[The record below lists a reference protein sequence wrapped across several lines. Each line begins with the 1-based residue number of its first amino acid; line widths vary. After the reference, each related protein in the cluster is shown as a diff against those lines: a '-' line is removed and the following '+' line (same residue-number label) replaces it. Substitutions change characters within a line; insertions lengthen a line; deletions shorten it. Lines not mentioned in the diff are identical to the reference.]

1 VPCAIDH
8 DEVRGLRASEEGRAY
23 ETEQH
28 EAGDTGSAHAREP
41 AASRG
46 DRPEPHGERDRF
58 EGPEPAPHAQLGATE
73 RRREEARERDPA
85 LAAFWDRPGDEPPFP
100 ARGMRPVIEMLS
112 RVMGAAGKRGL
123 VHLEMTVDAEGKTTS
138 FKIYE
143 MPDLDT
149 AKYVAA
155 VFNSTKF
162 KPAVCADKP
171 CQMYFPFK
179 VRIVRE

>member
-1 VPCAIDH
+1 MRALLLLLSVVPPSVLAA
-8 DEVRGLRASEEGRAY
+8 EPPVATRPAYSATESTPETGTRLRKDVGRTSLYPLDKPWQRFSEEEKARVRELY
-23 ETEQH
+23 E
-28 EAGDTGSAHAREP
+28 DM
-41 AASRG
+41 
-46 DRPEPHGERDRF
+46 
-58 EGPEPAPHAQLGATE
+58 
-73 RRREEARERDPA
+73 
-85 LAAFWDRPGDEPPFP
+85 RPGDEPPFP

-162 KPAVCADKP
+162 KPAVCAGKP
-171 CQMYFPFK
+171 CQMDFPFK
-179 VRIVRE
+179 VRIVLE